1 MPQLIDLGRIR
12 FSFLGDYSSGT
23 TYKVNDVVR
32 YGANLYVYINAS
44 GTAGNVPTNATYWSS
59 ILSGFEHKG
68 VYSSGT
74 TYKIA
79 ETVTYSGSIYQVITS
94 TTVGN
99 LPTNVTY
106 WKLILEGA
114 FPEQTGLANSIL
126 ETNGTATNWTATPN
140 LEGLTVLGDTELKGD
155 LVSSYRQVSVTNI
168 GKSGNT
174 VTATTSTPHLFDV
187 GDTVVIAGISG
198 DFNTSSTV
206 ATVPSSTTFTYSM
219 SMSGTIASASVSGT
233 ATVYGNI
240 STSGTITST
249 GDVVLTGGSLSVV
262 GGNTS
267 MTGTLLVSGATT
279 ISNDAVVKQALDVEG
294 AFEVTGRTRDI
305 THRALSGT
313 TVTFTTNTP
322 HALIVGDV
330 VTTSGLVNT
339 DYNFTKTVTA
349 VPTTTTFTVTE
360 TISGGNVATTA
371 ASGTVVAKS
380 LATFSSADI
389 TENLDVA
396 GRAIVSTEFRSE
408 GITLVGGSARD
419 QYDTNG
425 LVTKTITTSAL
436 TSNVVTITTSAA
448 HGFSPYQFV
457 EVTSSRASINGT
469 FEIVAVPTSTTF
481 TYDLTLGNLASAA
494 TTGTVETIP
503 GFTNLMALFTSDAN
517 DDYSQVA
524 VQNTA
529 GGANVSSDFIAYPDN
544 GTDFSGYID
553 MGITSSDFSDPEF
566 TITGA
571 NDGYIFMTA
580 PVGSTGNGNL
590 VLATGDTGA
599 ENKIV
604 FAAGG
609 LSTNNTQM
617 VITPDENIHIE
628 IPTPSTSSSTGALTV
643 VGGVGITG
651 DMNIQGDVAIQGT
664 ITFGGGGTTV
674 ETSNLAVTDPIVFVG
689 TNNQAD
695 TVDLSFLGEYQKSA
709 SAIVKTVSNKALTSN
724 VATLTTST
732 THGYEA
738 GAVVVVTDVDAT
750 FNGTF
755 NIIAVP
761 TTTTFTYAKTA
772 ANVVSVA
779 ASGTATV
786 SSTRKYSGLSRDASD
801 GVFKLFHDAPTK
813 PTTTVDF
820 AGSGLT
826 YSPLLAGNI
835 QAVGNIVAS
844 GTSTLNG
851 LVTADSL
858 TVTGAT
864 QLNGT
869 LTTSQNVSISGRLD
883 VQEIRE
889 DVLDGTIT
897 SNVLTCDYSTGNIFY
912 IATAPS
918 ANFTVNVTNAPTDN
932 GKSISVTVVVTQG
945 ATGYIS
951 SALQVAGVAQTLK
964 WANATAP
971 VATNG
976 AGKFDIFNFTLIR
989 RSSAWLVL
997 GSAVQNF

>member
-94 TTVGN
+94 TTAGN
-99 LPTNVTY
+99 LPTNATY

-126 ETNGTATNWTATPN
+126 ETNGTVTNWTANPT
-140 LEGLTVLGDTELKGD
+140 LEGLTISADAEFKGD
-155 LVSSYRQVSVTNI
+155 IVSSYRQVGITNI
-168 GKSGNT
+168 GKAGNT
-174 VTATTSTPHLFDV
+174 VSASTSTAHLFDV
-187 GDTVVIAGISG
+187 GDAVVIAGISG

-206 ATVPSSTTFTYSM
+206 ATVPTTTSFTYSM
-219 SMSGTIASASVSGT
+219 SMSGTIASASASGT
-233 ATVYGNI
+233 ATVYSNI
-240 STSGTITST
+240 STAGTIAST
-249 GDVVLTGGSLSVV
+249 GDVILTGGDLSVV
-262 GGNTS
+262 GGNTD
-267 MTGTLLVSGATT
+267 MTGTLLVSGVTT
-279 ISNDAVVKQALDVEG
+279 LSNNAVVKQALDVEG

-322 HALIVGDV
+322 HGLVVGDE

-349 VPTTTTFTVTE
+349 VPTTTTFTVTA
-360 TISGGNVATTA
+360 TIAGGNVAATA
-371 ASGTVVAKS
+371 ASGSVFAKS
-380 LATFSSADI
+380 LATFSSIDVLEDI
-389 TENLDVA
+389 TAA
-396 GRAIVSTEFRSE
+396 GTLIVDTAFHSKAVTLIGNSAST
-408 GITLVGGSARD
+408 
-419 QYDTNG
+419 QYETNG
-425 LVTKTITTSAL
+425 LITKTITTSAL

-448 HGFSPYQFV
+448 HGLSPYQYV
-457 EVTSSRASINGT
+457 VVTSSRAAINGT
-469 FEIVAVPTSTTF
+469 FEIVDVPTTTTF
-481 TYDLTLGNLASAA
+481 TYDLTASNLASAA

-524 VQNTA
+524 LQNTV

-544 GTDFSGYID
+544 GNDFSGYID
-553 MGITSSDFSDPEF
+553 MGITSSNFSDPEF
-566 TITGA
+566 TITGP

-580 PVGSTGNGNL
+580 PVDSAGNGNL
-590 VLATGDTGA
+590 VLATGDTGI

-609 LSTNNTQM
+609 LSSNNTQM
-617 VITPDENIHIE
+617 VITPDQNVHIE
-628 IPTPSTSSSTGALTV
+628 IPTPSTSAATGALTV
-643 VGGVGITG
+643 VGGVGIQG

-674 ETSNLAVTDPIVFVG
+674 ETSNLAVTDPIIFVG
-689 TNNQAD
+689 TNNQSD
-695 TVDLSFLGEYQKSA
+695 IVDLSFLGEYQKAA
-709 SAIVKTVSNKALTSN
+709 SEIVKTVSNKALTSN

-732 THGYEA
+732 THGFTA
-738 GAVVVVTDVDAT
+738 GAVVVVTGVDAT

-761 TTTTFTYAKTA
+761 TSTTFTYAKTA
-772 ANVVSVA
+772 TNVVSAA

-786 SSTRKYSGLSRDASD
+786 SSTRRYSGLARDASD

-813 PTTTVDF
+813 PSTTVDF
-820 AGSGLT
+820 SSASVS
-826 YSPLLAGNI
+826 YSPLLTGSI

-897 SNVLTCDYSTGNIFY
+897 SNVLTCDYATGNIFY

-932 GKSISVTVVVTQG
+932 GKSISITVVVTQG

-964 WANATAP
+964 WANGTAP

-989 RSSAWLVL
+989 RSGAWLVL
-997 GSAVQNF
+997 GSVVQNF